1 MSAPLLLAID
11 AGSSSLRTVVVEL
24 PDRIVGEAREA
35 VPWLH
40 PNPGWAELD
49 AVALWGSVRRTVAGA
64 LDAARAD
71 NTQIR
76 GVGITSH
83 RETIVMW
90 DRVTGE
96 PVHDAVVWISKQTD
110 DIVSAWEASGLGAQ
124 FRPRTGLHN
133 DSFFSAAK
141 VVWLLDN
148 IPGARQRA
156 ARGELLAGTI
166 DCWLL
171 WNLTAGEVH
180 ATDPSC
186 ASRTALYNLQTRA
199 WDQELCAMLGI
210 PAALLPEVRPSD
222 GDFGRVRADLLPSRP
237 PVRAV
242 VADQQSSMFG
252 QACFDRGAVK
262 HTFGTAGVLTVN
274 TGSEPC
280 LYDGLTA
287 SVAWTVQEAV
297 TFEAEGVVFHSGQT
311 LQLLRERWRLPI
323 PASDL
328 DALASAVPDTGG
340 VYLVPAFGGL
350 AAPWWDRRAA
360 ASLQGVTLET
370 SLEHLVRA
378 AIEAMAY
385 QVVDIIE
392 ALRASGQVVDTM
404 KVDGGG
410 AASDLLCQLLA
421 DLARIEVLRPLQ
433 LERTALGAAL
443 IAGIGLGLVSGPD
456 EVAASWSPEAKFH
469 PLMSVLRR
477 DSLYDGWRD
486 ALARTL
492 TSQHPLSAPDRRS
505 HL

>member
-11 AGSSSLRTVVVEL
+11 AGSSSLRTVAVGL
-24 PDRIVGEAREA
+24 PDLIVGEGREA
-35 VPWLH
+35 VPWSH
-40 PNPGWAELD
+40 PHPGWAELD
-49 AVALWGSVRRTVAGA
+49 PVALWRSLCRTVASA
-64 LDAARAD
+64 LHTARAD
-71 NTQIR
+71 DSQIL

-90 DRVTGE
+90 DRITGE

-110 DIVSAWEASGLGAQ
+110 DIVNAWEESGIGAQ

-148 IPGARQRA
+148 VPGARQRA
-156 ARGELLAGTI
+156 ERGEVLVGTI

-171 WNLTAGEVH
+171 WNLTGRDVH

-186 ASRTALYNLQTRA
+186 ASRTALYNLDKGA
-199 WDQELCAMLGI
+199 WDDELCSLLGI
-210 PAALLPEVRPSD
+210 PSELLPEVRPSD

-237 PVRAV
+237 PVRSV
-242 VADQQSSMFG
+242 VADQQASMFG
-252 QACFDRGAVK
+252 QGCFEHGAVK

-280 LYDGLTA
+280 LFNGLTA
-287 SVAWTVQEAV
+287 SVAWTVQGET

-311 LQLLRERWRLPI
+311 LQLLRERWRLPM
-323 PASDL
+323 PAADV
-328 DALASAVPDTGG
+328 DALASAVPDSGG
-340 VYLVPAFGGL
+340 VYLVPAFGGM
-350 AAPWWDRRAA
+350 AAPWWDRRATA
-360 ASLQGVTLET
+360 TVQGVTLET

-378 AIEAMAY
+378 AVEAMAY
-385 QVVDIIE
+385 QVVDIVE
-392 ALRASGQVVDTM
+392 ALRASGQVLATM

-421 DLARIEVLRPLQ
+421 DLARVQVLRPRQ

-456 EVAASWSPEAKFH
+456 EVAASWRSEATFD
-469 PLMSVLRR
+469 PLMSTMR
-477 DSLYDGWRD
+477 RD
-486 ALARTL
+486 ALYEGWRTALSRTL
-492 TSQHPLSAPDRRS
+492 THRP
-505 HL
+505 